1 MQLISGQKV
10 ALSQW
15 LAAGDLE
22 VGLAWQADFAVDV
35 ACFGVDSEGKL
46 SDDRY
51 FIFYNQLVSPE
62 GALRKAEDAD
72 HFTIAL
78 DKLPAKIER
87 LIFTAAI
94 DGEQT
99 MRELRE
105 GHMTF
110 RTGTMLQG
118 EYVLKGSDFAQEK
131 AIILAEIYR
140 RDGSWRLGAVGKGF
154 DGGLSALLAHF
165 GGEEIKEGPA
175 QAPAPA
181 VSLSKGEAVQKVVLA
196 KAPRLVDLTKKAVVS
211 LEKKKLTGIVAKV
224 VLVMDVSGSMNKQYK
239 TGRVQRILDKVL
251 PLALLFDD
259 DGTLE
264 SWTFAERFRE
274 LEEVTLDN
282 IDGYIDNANGGWR
295 RWNVGGTNDEAGV
308 IEAIYLKHRQEK
320 LPVYVIFISDGGVH
334 RNKPIKDIITTAAY
348 APIFWQFIG
357 ISGKNYGILEKLDEM
372 GGRYVDNAN
381 FFALDDIDDIS
392 DEALYDRLMNEFP
405 LWLEAAKAKNLL

>member
-10 ALSQW
+10 ALAQW
-15 LAAGDLE
+15 LSEGDLQVE
-22 VGLAWQADFAVDV
+22 LLWQKDFVVDV
-35 ACFGVDSEGKL
+35 SCFGVDSAGKL
-46 SDDRY
+46 ADDRY
-51 FIFYNQLVSPE
+51 FIFYNQLISPE
-62 GALRKAEDAD
+62 GALCKAKETDR
-72 HFTIAL
+72 FTIAL

-87 LIFTAAI
+87 LVFTAAI

-99 MRELRE
+99 MHELKECR
-105 GHMTF
+105 MIF
-110 RTGTMLQG
+110 RTGAAVKG
-118 EYVLKGSDFAQEK
+118 EYVLTGSDFAQEK

-165 GGEEIKEGPA
+165 GGEEIKEGS
-175 QAPAPA
+175 APAPS

-196 KAPRLVDLTKKAVVS
+196 KAPHLVDLTKKAAVS
-211 LEKKKLTGIVAKV
+211 LEKKKLTDVVAKV
-224 VLVMDVSGSMNKQYK
+224 VLVMDVSGSMNRQYK

-251 PLALLFDD
+251 PLALLFND

-282 IDGYIDNANGGWR
+282 IDGYIDHANGGWR
-295 RWNVGGTNDEAGV
+295 RWDVGGTNDEAAV

-372 GGRYVDNAN
+372 GGRYIDNAN

-405 LWLEAAKAKNLL
+405 LWLKEAKAKNLL

>member
-105 GHMTF
+105 GRMTF

-118 EYVLKGSDFAQEK
+118 E
-131 AIILAEIYR
+131 
-140 RDGSWRLGAVGKGF
+140 
-154 DGGLSALLAHF
+154 
-165 GGEEIKEGPA
+165 
-175 QAPAPA
+175 
-181 VSLSKGEAVQKVVLA
+181 
-196 KAPRLVDLTKKAVVS
+196 
-211 LEKKKLTGIVAKV
+211 
-224 VLVMDVSGSMNKQYK
+224 
-239 TGRVQRILDKVL
+239 
-251 PLALLFDD
+251 
-259 DGTLE
+259 
-264 SWTFAERFRE
+264 
-274 LEEVTLDN
+274 
-282 IDGYIDNANGGWR
+282 
-295 RWNVGGTNDEAGV
+295 
-308 IEAIYLKHRQEK
+308 
-320 LPVYVIFISDGGVH
+320 
-334 RNKPIKDIITTAAY
+334 
-348 APIFWQFIG
+348 
-357 ISGKNYGILEKLDEM
+357 
-372 GGRYVDNAN
+372 
-381 FFALDDIDDIS
+381 
-392 DEALYDRLMNEFP
+392 
-405 LWLEAAKAKNLL
+405 